1 MMKKLAA
8 IAGYTA
14 SAFLALVICAA
25 FWGLAEQAK
34 ELSWSAFNDPYLWRV
49 LRFSLWQ
56 ALLSALLAC
65 VGGILLARAWFYL
78 QPRSL
83 NWQLRLANLC
93 FVCPVILVVLG
104 CVGSFGLNG
113 FWQHLAPFSWK
124 IYGLPGILIAHTFLN
139 MPLIARYCYLQY
151 QAIPAS
157 YWRQGKQLGFS
168 QFSYWRLI
176 EWPMLR
182 SRLAGLFGL
191 VFLLCFGSFTIVLAL
206 GGGPQSTTL
215 EVAIYQALRYD
226 FDPLFALQCALL
238 QLLIATSL
246 GWLLLGRE
254 QQDSIRHQQNL
265 TSIHQHSTLSLTWH
279 RLIITSYYLFISSVV
294 LGMFSPLLALSW
306 QALPWQQWIESSLWS
321 LNIALQSVVWVL
333 ILGSALLWQYSS
345 NLSQNKGAKRH
356 KGQELLASVMLLAP
370 AMVITTGLF
379 FLLLSRTDISRYT
392 VPLVALINA
401 LMSLPFYMRS
411 LKPALNDSVKQY
423 AKLNQSLDLP
433 ALSQVRFIYWPLM
446 RKPLSV
452 AISLCMVL
460 SLGDMGVIALIG
472 SVDVTTLPLLL
483 FQQLSSYQYALASAT
498 GLIMLLLCGV
508 IFYLLDISL
517 GRDNAEHI

>member
-1 MMKKLAA
+1 MKQNAA
-8 IAGYTA
+8 IAGYSA
-14 SAFLALVICAA
+14 SVFLALVVLAA
-25 FWGLAEQAK
+25 FWGLAEQTSA
-34 ELSWSAFNDPYLWRV
+34 LSWQAFNDVYLWRV

-65 VGGILLARAWFYL
+65 MGGILVARAWFYL
-78 QPRSL
+78 PARAIH
-83 NWQLRLANLC
+83 WQLRLANLC

-104 CVGSFGLNG
+104 CVGSFGTNG
-113 FWQHLAPFSWK
+113 FLQHLSPFSWK
-124 IYGLPGILIAHTFLN
+124 IYGLPGILLAHSFLN
-139 MPLIARYCYLQY
+139 MPLVARYAYLQY

-157 YWRQGKQLGFS
+157 YWRQGKQLGFK
-168 QFSYWRLI
+168 QVHYWRLI

-182 SRLAGLFGL
+182 NRIAGLFAL
-191 VFLLCFGSFTIVLAL
+191 VLLLCFGSFTIVLAL
-206 GGGPQSTTL
+206 GGGPKSTTL

-238 QLLIATSL
+238 QLLIAASL

-254 QQDSIRHQQNL
+254 QQDTIRHQQNL
-265 TSIHQHSTLSLTWH
+265 TQTPVLGGAARLLHY
-279 RLIITSYYLFISSVV
+279 LIILAYYGFIMSVMA
-294 LGMFSPLLALSW
+294 GMFSPLSELNW
-306 QALPWQQWIESSLWS
+306 RDLPWQQWLSSSLYS
-321 LNIALQSVVWVL
+321 LSIAGQSVLWVVL
-333 ILGSALLWQYSS
+333 LGSALLWQYAS
-345 NLSQNKGAKRH
+345 NLGLNKGIKRH

-379 FLLLSRTDISRYT
+379 FLLMSRGDISRYT

-411 LKPALNDSVKQY
+411 LKPALNDAVKQY
-423 AKLNQSLDLP
+423 GRLNQSLNLP
-433 ALSQVRFIYWPLM
+433 ALSQLRFIYWPLL

-452 AISLCMVL
+452 ALSLCMVL

-483 FQQLSSYQYALASAT
+483 FQQLSSYQYASASAT
-498 GLIMLLLCGV
+498 GLIMLLLCGL

-517 GRDNAEHI
+517 GRHHAEHR

>member
-1 MMKKLAA
+1 MKRFAA
-8 IAGYTA
+8 IAGYSA
-14 SAFLALVICAA
+14 SAFLALVVLAA
-25 FWGLAEQAK
+25 FWGLAEQTSA
-34 ELSWSAFNDPYLWRV
+34 LSWQAFNDVYLWRV

-65 VGGILLARAWFYL
+65 GCGILVARAWFYL
-78 QPRSL
+78 PKRAIH
-83 NWQLRLANLC
+83 WQLRLANLC

-104 CVGSFGLNG
+104 CVGSFGNNG
-113 FWQHLAPFSWK
+113 FLQHLSPFSWK
-124 IYGLPGILIAHTFLN
+124 IYGLPGILLAHSFLN
-139 MPLIARYCYLQY
+139 MPLVARYAYLQY
-151 QAIPAS
+151 QAIPTS
-157 YWRQGKQLGFS
+157 YWRQGKQLGFKPHH
-168 QFSYWRLI
+168 YWRLI

-182 SRLAGLFGL
+182 SRIAGLFAL
-191 VFLLCFGSFTIVLAL
+191 VLLLCFGSFTIVLAL
-206 GGGPQSTTL
+206 GGGPKSTTL

-238 QLLIATSL
+238 QLLIAASL

-254 QQDSIRHQQNL
+254 QQDSIRHQQSL
-265 TSIHQHSTLSLTWH
+265 KQTPTLSGAARVQH
-279 RLIITSYYLFISSVV
+279 YLIILGYYGFILSVIV
-294 LGMFSPLLALSW
+294 GMFSPLSGLSW
-306 QALPWQQWIESSLWS
+306 QDLPWQKWLSSSLSS
-321 LNIALQSVVWVL
+321 LYIAGQSVVWVVL
-333 ILGSALLWQYSS
+333 LGSSLLWQYAS
-345 NLSQNKGAKRH
+345 NLSLNKGAKRH

-379 FLLLSRTDISRYT
+379 FLLMSRGDISRYT

-411 LKPALNDSVKQY
+411 LKPSLSDAVKQY
-423 AKLNQSLDLP
+423 ARLNQSLDMP
-433 ALSQVRFIYWPLM
+433 AFSQLRFIYWPLM

-483 FQQLSSYQYALASAT
+483 FQQLSSYQYAAASAT
-498 GLIMLLLCGV
+498 GLIMLLLCGLV
-508 IFYLLDISL
+508 FFLLDISL
-517 GRDNAEHI
+517 GRHHAEHF